1 MERKT
6 YKSMKYKLKKQMA
19 KIITQSIWVLSHIY
33 CWVWKLGRNLF
44 RKSDFD
50 YFISNLRTENSPI
63 RFASF
68 FQKKITF
75 SDDREK
81 SAAVRIGDIQI
92 EYSFEKKQK
101 ENLVHLFG
109 YDAMEEVIKA
119 LIKMTRV
126 SHHNASVFSLAKRR
140 KEQDGT
146 KYRKGN
152 S

>member
-1 MERKT
+1 
-6 YKSMKYKLKKQMA
+6 MA
-19 KIITQSIWVLSHIY
+19 KLFTQIIWVISHLY
-33 CWVWKLGRNLF
+33 CKVWYYFRCTLR

-81 SAAVRIGDIQI
+81 STAVRMGYIQI
-92 EYSFEKKQK
+92 EYSFTKNKKD
-101 ENLVHLFG
+101 NLVHLFG
-109 YDAMEEVIKA
+109 YDAMKEVIKA
-119 LIKMTRV
+119 LIQMTRV

-140 KEQDGT
+140 KDKADGT
-146 KYRKGN
+146 KYRKSN

>member
-1 MERKT
+1 MVRIN
-6 YKSMKYKLKKQMA
+6 KKNMA
-19 KIITQSIWVLSHIY
+19 KLITQLIWVLSHLY
-33 CWVWKLGRNLF
+33 CKVWYFFRCTLRN
-44 RKSDFD
+44 KSDFD
-50 YFISNLRTENSPI
+50 YFISNLRTENAPI
-63 RFASF
+63 RFANF

-101 ENLVHLFG
+101 DNLLHLFG

-126 SHHNASVFSLAKRR
+126 SHHNASVFNLAKHR
-140 KEQDGT
+140 KEKDGT

>member
-1 MERKT
+1 MVRINNKN
-6 YKSMKYKLKKQMA
+6 MA
-19 KIITQSIWVLSHIY
+19 KLITQLIWVLSHLY
-33 CWVWKLGRNLF
+33 CKVWYFFRCTLRN
-44 RKSDFD
+44 KSDFD

-63 RFASF
+63 RFANF

-101 ENLVHLFG
+101 DNLVHLFG

-126 SHHNASVFSLAKRR
+126 SHHNASVFSLAKHR
-140 KEQDGT
+140 KEKTDGT
-146 KYRKGN
+146 KYRKSN

>member
-1 MERKT
+1 MVRIN
-6 YKSMKYKLKKQMA
+6 KKNMA
-19 KIITQSIWVLSHIY
+19 KLITQLIWVLSHLY
-33 CWVWKLGRNLF
+33 CKVWYFFRCTLR

-101 ENLVHLFG
+101 DNLVHLFG

-140 KEQDGT
+140 KEKSDGT
-146 KYRKGN
+146 KYRKSN

>member
-1 MERKT
+1 MVRIN
-6 YKSMKYKLKKQMA
+6 KKNMA
-19 KIITQSIWVLSHIY
+19 KLITQLIWVLSHLY
-33 CWVWKLGRNLF
+33 CKVWYFFRCTLRN
-44 RKSDFD
+44 KSDFD

-92 EYSFEKKQK
+92 EYSFTKNKKD
-101 ENLVHLFG
+101 NLVHLFG

-140 KEQDGT
+140 KEKDGT

>member
-1 MERKT
+1 MVRIN
-6 YKSMKYKLKKQMA
+6 KKNMA
-19 KIITQSIWVLSHIY
+19 KLITQLIWVLSHLY
-33 CWVWKLGRNLF
+33 CKVWYFFRCTLRN
-44 RKSDFD
+44 KSDFD

-101 ENLVHLFG
+101 DNLVHLFG

-126 SHHNASVFSLAKRR
+126 SHHNASVSNLAKHR
-140 KEQDGT
+140 KEKDGT

>member
-1 MERKT
+1 MVRINNKN
-6 YKSMKYKLKKQMA
+6 MA
-19 KIITQSIWVLSHIY
+19 KLITQLIWVLSHLY
-33 CWVWKLGRNLF
+33 CKVWYFFRCTLRN
-44 RKSDFD
+44 KSDFD

-101 ENLVHLFG
+101 DNLVHLFG

-126 SHHNASVFSLAKRR
+126 SHHNASVFNLAKHRKEQADGNKRR
-140 KEQDGT
+140 KSNT
-146 KYRKGN
+146 
-152 S
+152 

>member
-1 MERKT
+1 
-6 YKSMKYKLKKQMA
+6 MA
-19 KIITQSIWVLSHIY
+19 KLITQLIWVLSHLY
-33 CWVWKLGRNLF
+33 CKVWYFFRCTLRN
-44 RKSDFD
+44 KSDFD
-50 YFISNLRTENSPI
+50 YFISNLRTENAPI
-63 RFASF
+63 RFANF

-92 EYSFEKKQK
+92 EYSFTKNKKD
-101 ENLVHLFG
+101 NLVHLFG

-126 SHHNASVFSLAKRR
+126 SHHNASVFSLAKHR
-140 KEQDGT
+140 KEKNDGT
-146 KYRKGN
+146 KYRKSN

>member
-1 MERKT
+1 MVRINIKN
-6 YKSMKYKLKKQMA
+6 MA
-19 KIITQSIWVLSHIY
+19 KLITQLIWVLSHLY
-33 CWVWKLGRNLF
+33 CKVWYFFRCTLRN
-44 RKSDFD
+44 KSDFD

-101 ENLVHLFG
+101 DNLLHLFG

-126 SHHNASVFSLAKRR
+126 SHHNASVFNLAKHR
-140 KEQDGT
+140 KEKSDGT
-146 KYRKGN
+146 KYRKSN

>member
-1 MERKT
+1 MVRIN
-6 YKSMKYKLKKQMA
+6 KKNMA
-19 KIITQSIWVLSHIY
+19 KLITQLIWVLSHLY
-33 CWVWKLGRNLF
+33 CKVWYFFRCTLRN
-44 RKSDFD
+44 KSDFD

-101 ENLVHLFG
+101 DNLVHLFG

-140 KEQDGT
+140 KEKSDGT
-146 KYRKGN
+146 KYRKSN

>member
-1 MERKT
+1 MVRINNKN
-6 YKSMKYKLKKQMA
+6 MA
-19 KIITQSIWVLSHIY
+19 KLITQLIWVLSHLY
-33 CWVWKLGRNLF
+33 CKVWYFFRCTLRN
-44 RKSDFD
+44 KSDFD

-63 RFASF
+63 RFANF

-92 EYSFEKKQK
+92 EYSFTKNKKD
-101 ENLVHLFG
+101 NLVHLFG

-140 KEQDGT
+140 KEKADGT
-146 KYRKGN
+146 KYRKSN

>member
-1 MERKT
+1 MSKIT
-6 YKSMKYKLKKQMA
+6 NMANKLLDTVIM
-19 KIITQSIWVLSHIY
+19 ILSHLY
-33 CWVWKLGRNLF
+33 CKFWFWVRCTLRN
-44 RKSDFD
+44 KSDFD

-63 RFASF
+63 KFQTF

-92 EYSFEKKQK
+92 EYSFTKNKKD
-101 ENLVHLFG
+101 NLEHLFG

-119 LIKMTRV
+119 LISMTRV
-126 SHHNASVFSLAKRR
+126 SHHNASVFSLSKHR
-140 KEQDGT
+140 KEKADGT
-146 KYRKGN
+146 KYRKSN

>member
-1 MERKT
+1 MVRINNKN
-6 YKSMKYKLKKQMA
+6 MA
-19 KIITQSIWVLSHIY
+19 KLITQLIWVLSHLY
-33 CWVWKLGRNLF
+33 CKVWYFCRCTLRN
-44 RKSDFD
+44 KSDFD

-63 RFASF
+63 RFANF

-101 ENLVHLFG
+101 DNLLHLFG

-119 LIKMTRV
+119 LIKMTKV
-126 SHHNASVFSLAKRR
+126 SHHNASVFNLAKHR
-140 KEQDGT
+140 KEKDGT

>member
-1 MERKT
+1 MVRINNKN
-6 YKSMKYKLKKQMA
+6 MA
-19 KIITQSIWVLSHIY
+19 KLITQLIWVLSHLY
-33 CWVWKLGRNLF
+33 CKVWYWGRCTLRN
-44 RKSDFD
+44 KSDFD

-63 RFASF
+63 RFANF

-101 ENLVHLFG
+101 DNLVHLFG

-126 SHHNASVFSLAKRR
+126 SHHNASVFSLAKHR
-140 KEQDGT
+140 KEKTDGT
-146 KYRKGN
+146 KYRKSN

>member
-1 MERKT
+1 MVRINNKN
-6 YKSMKYKLKKQMA
+6 MA
-19 KIITQSIWVLSHIY
+19 KLITQLIWVLSHLY
-33 CWVWKLGRNLF
+33 CKVWYFFRCTLRN
-44 RKSDFD
+44 KSDFD

-101 ENLVHLFG
+101 DNLLHLFG